1 MFARRTS
8 WNLTSNRLSAA
19 LQSLRSA
26 GRAILDLTV
35 SNPTEC
41 GLSYDSAILDAF
53 SQVEALHYRP
63 EPFGLPGAREAV
75 SDYYKERGANVA
87 ASRILL
93 TTGTSEAYS
102 FIFRLLCEPGDE
114 ILIAAPSYPLLQFL
128 ADIHDVRLVRY
139 PLFYDHGWHIDFDL
153 LEKQITLKTRAAVAV
168 HPNNPTGQFCSADE
182 MRRLQELCAIS
193 NIALVADEVF
203 LDFAHD
209 GAPRPTFAQDSASLN
224 FTLSGVSKICGLP
237 QMKLAWVVV
246 SGPESLRDDA
256 LSRLD
261 VIADAYLSMNTP
273 VQLAA
278 PALLSTRKQ
287 FQRQLLERV
296 RANLAELDRA
306 LAQQDSCSRL
316 EMRGGWNAVLRVPAV
331 RSDEDLAVELVS
343 GPGVH
348 IHPGHFYDFPRDGYV
363 VVSLITPPETFR
375 EGMAS
380 FLEFFQAQS

>member
-8 WNLTSNRLSAA
+8 WNLNSNRLSAA
-19 LQSLRSA
+19 LQQRRGA
-26 GRAILDLTV
+26 GRAILDLTI

-41 GLSYDSAILDAF
+41 GFSYDSGAILAAL
-53 SQVEALHYRP
+53 SQTKVLHYQP
-63 EPFGLPGAREAV
+63 EPFGLRCAREAV
-75 SDYYKERGANVA
+75 SDYYKEHGADVE

-102 FIFRLLCEPGDE
+102 FIFRLLCDPGDE

-153 LEKQITLKTRAAVAV
+153 LEKQITLKTRAVVAV

-209 GAPRPTFAQDSASLN
+209 GAPRPTFAQHSASLN

-237 QMKLAWVVV
+237 QMKLAWLVA
-246 SGPESLRDDA
+246 SGPQSLRDDA

-278 PALLSTRKQ
+278 PRLLSSRKE

-296 RANLAELDRA
+296 RTNLAELDRA
-306 LAQQDSCSRL
+306 LARQDSCSRL
-316 EMRGGWNAVLRVPAV
+316 EMQGGWNAVLRVPAV

-343 GPGVH
+343 GPGTHV
-348 IHPGHFYDFPRDGYV
+348 HPGHFYDFPRDGYAV
-363 VVSLITPPETFR
+363 LSLITARETFR
-375 EGMAS
+375 EGIAK
-380 FLEFFQAQS
+380 FLEFFRA

>member
-8 WNLTSNRLSAA
+8 WNLSSNRLSAA
-19 LQSLRSA
+19 LQHQRSA

-41 GLSYDSAILDAF
+41 RFSYDSEAILAAF
-53 SQVEALHYRP
+53 SQAEALRYQP
-63 EPFGLPGAREAV
+63 EPFGLLCAREAV
-75 SDYYKERGANVA
+75 GRYYEEHGAGVA

-102 FIFRLLCEPGDE
+102 FIFRLLCDPGDE
-114 ILIAAPSYPLLQFL
+114 VLIATPSYPLLQFL
-128 ADIHDVRLVRY
+128 ADIHDVKLARY
-139 PLFYDHGWHIDFDL
+139 PLFYDHGWHIDFHS
-153 LEKQITLKTRAAVAV
+153 LEKQITLKTRAMVVV
-168 HPNNPTGQFCSADE
+168 HPNNPTGHFCSSDE
-182 MRRLQELCAIS
+182 IRRLQELCAIS

-203 LDFAHD
+203 LDFTMD
-209 GAPRPTFAQDSASLN
+209 GAPRPTFTQDSASFN

-237 QMKLAWVVV
+237 QMKLAWLVV
-246 SGPESLRDDA
+246 SGPENVRNGA
-256 LSRLD
+256 LNRLE

-296 RANLAELDRA
+296 RTNLAELDRA
-306 LAQQDSCSRL
+306 LVRQDSCSRL
-316 EMRGGWNAVLRVPAV
+316 ETQGGWNTVLRVPAV

-348 IHPGHFYDFPRDGYV
+348 VHPGHFYDFPRDGHAV
-363 VVSLITPPETFR
+363 LSLITPPDIFR
-375 EGMAS
+375 EGIAK
-380 FLEFFQAQS
+380 FLEFF

>member
-8 WNLTSNRLSAA
+8 WNLSSNRLSVA
-19 LQSLRSA
+19 LQSRRSA

-41 GLSYDSAILDAF
+41 GFSYDSGAILAAF
-53 SQVEALHYRP
+53 SRMEALRYQP
-63 EPFGLPGAREAV
+63 EPFGLPCAREAV

-102 FIFRLLCEPGDE
+102 FVFRLLCDPGDE

-153 LEKQITLKTRAAVAV
+153 LEKQITLKTRAVVAV
-168 HPNNPTGQFCSADE
+168 HPNNPTGHFCSADE

-224 FTLSGVSKICGLP
+224 FTLSGVSKVCGLP
-237 QMKLAWVVV
+237 QMKLAWLVVG
-246 SGPESLRDDA
+246 GPERLRDDA

-261 VIADAYLSMNTP
+261 VIADAYLTMNTP

-278 PALLSTRKQ
+278 STLLSTRKQ

-296 RANLAELDRA
+296 RTNLAELDRA
-306 LAQQDSCSRL
+306 LARQDSCSRL
-316 EMRGGWNAVLRVPAV
+316 EMQGGWNAVLRVPAV
-331 RSDEDLAVELVS
+331 RSDEDLAVELAS
-343 GPGVH
+343 GPGVQV
-348 IHPGHFYDFPRDGYV
+348 HPGHFYDFPRDGYAV
-363 VVSLITPPETFR
+363 LSLIALPETFR
-375 EGMAS
+375 EGVAK
-380 FLEFFQAQS
+380 FLEFF